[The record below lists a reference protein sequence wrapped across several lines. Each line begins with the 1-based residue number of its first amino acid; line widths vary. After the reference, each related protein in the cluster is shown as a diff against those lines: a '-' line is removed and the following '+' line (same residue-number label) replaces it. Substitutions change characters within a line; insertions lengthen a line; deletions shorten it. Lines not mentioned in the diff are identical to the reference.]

1 MTDKAAKLLAPEARE
16 SLQSLAS
23 ALEKITSWDNEA
35 VEACVREFADAN
47 CLKLGQVAQPL
58 RAALTGSTVSPGIFE
73 VMTAL
78 GRDETLAR
86 LRALGEA

>member
-1 MTDKAAKLLAPEARE
+1 MAILAN
-16 SLQSLAS
+16 SLENL
-23 ALEKITSWDNEA
+23 TSWDNEA

-47 CLKLGQVAQPL
+47 DLKLGQVAQPL

-78 GRDETLAR
+78 GRDEALAR
-86 LRALGEA
+86 IRAAASADA

>member
-1 MTDKAAKLLAPEARE
+1 MTDKAVKLLAPEARE
-16 SLQSLAS
+16 NLSVLAN
-23 ALEKITSWDNEA
+23 ALEKTTSWDNE
-35 VEACVREFADAN
+35 VLEASVREFADAN
-47 CLKLGQVAQPL
+47 GLKLGQIAQPL

-86 LRALGEA
+86 IRALGQP